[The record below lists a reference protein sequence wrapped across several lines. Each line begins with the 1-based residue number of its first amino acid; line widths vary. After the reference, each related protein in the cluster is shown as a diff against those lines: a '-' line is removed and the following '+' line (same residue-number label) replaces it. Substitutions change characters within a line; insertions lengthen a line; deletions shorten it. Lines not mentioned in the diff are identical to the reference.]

1 MKKVKL
7 SQWAKENNYHYVSA
21 FRLYKRGKLPVEITP
36 TGRINVLVEECLPK
50 KEDLTAIYCRV
61 SSSQNKANLE
71 SQRDRV
77 YSYCLAKGYKISKI
91 VLEVG
96 SGLNDNR
103 QKWIK
108 LLKDKD
114 VTRIVVE
121 HKDRFTRF
129 GFNAYK
135 ELLKLNG
142 KELEV
147 INEVDDDK
155 QDLIHDFIS
164 IITSYCAKIYGHRRS
179 KRKTEKI
186 IAELKQNEG

>member
-1 MKKVKL
+1 M
-7 SQWAKENNYHYVSA
+7 
-21 FRLYKRGKLPVEITP
+21 
-36 TGRINVLVEECLPK
+36 VEEDIPK

-61 SSSQNKANLE
+61 SSSQNKSNLK

-77 YSYCLAKGYKISKI
+77 YSYCLAKGYKISQI
-91 VLEVG
+91 ILEVG

-103 QKWIK
+103 QKWLK

-114 VTRIVVE
+114 ITRIVVE

-155 QDLIHDFIS
+155 QDLIQDFIS

-186 IAELKQNEG
+186 IEELK